1 VDSQIN
7 LRNFFKL
14 LIQIT
19 PHPQEARGSRRRS
32 MSNGKNNIF
41 NTIEKYYKDY
51 GLRAQELKKEG
62 KKVIGYVCSFVPLE
76 IITAAG
82 YIPFRVRG
90 NIHEPITKGDTLLE
104 TIVCPYYR
112 SCFDLSVKGKYNFL
126 SGLVIPHGCDSMV
139 RSFSAWSYALPYL
152 YFHFVNIPTVCD
164 ESSFEFFG
172 AELNTFRK
180 SLEKFVG
187 SKITDDDLR
196 KAIRVHNENR
206 DKVKALY
213 EFRKADPPL
222 ISGTEL
228 TMVLTVGSSL
238 PIHEANTL
246 FDQVLTE
253 IGRRK
258 SSPLKRGPRLLVDGA
273 CLDNIELIKLVEE
286 IGGNVVA
293 DTICNGARDYFPR
306 TNLGGDP
313 TDALAHRYLDKV
325 NCPKTY
331 RENKTGTFEGDIASR
346 FGDIGT
352 YAKEFKVDGAILY
365 VYKYCDPFGFEVPAR
380 KAYYNSINV
389 PLLHL
394 EDVYS
399 AGTMSQLRTRIQA
412 FLEMIG

>member
-1 VDSQIN
+1 MNDKQTSV
-7 LRNFFKL
+7 FP
-14 LIQIT
+14 T
-19 PHPQEARGSRRRS
+19 V
-32 MSNGKNNIF
+32 
-41 NTIEKYYKDY
+41 EKYYKDY
-51 GLRAQELKKEG
+51 GLRARELKNEG
-62 KKVIGYVCSFVPLE
+62 KKIIGYVCSFVPLE

-82 YIPFRVRG
+82 CIPFRVRG
-90 NIHEPITKGDTLLE
+90 NVHEPITKGDTLLE

-112 SCFDLSVKGKYNFL
+112 SCFDVSVKGTYDFL
-126 SGLVIPHGCDSMV
+126 SGLVIPHSCDSMV
-139 RSFSAWSYALPYL
+139 RSFSAWTYALPYS
-152 YFHFVNIPTVCD
+152 YFHFVNIPTVCE
-164 ESSFEFFG
+164 ESSFEFFA

-180 SLEKFVG
+180 SLEKFAG
-187 SKITDDDLR
+187 KAIADADLTQ
-196 KAIRVHNENR
+196 AIRVHNENR
-206 DKVKALY
+206 DKVRSLY

-228 TMVLTVGSSL
+228 MMVLTVGSSL
-238 PIHEANTL
+238 PIQEANGL
-246 FDQVLTE
+246 FDQALAE

-258 SSPLKRGPRLLVDGA
+258 SFPVKKGPRLLIDGA
-273 CLDNIELIKLVEE
+273 CLDNIELVKLVEE

-293 DTICNGARDYFPR
+293 DTICNGARDYFPK
-306 TNLGGDP
+306 TDVGGDP
-313 TDALAHRYLDKV
+313 IDALAQRYLVKI

-331 RENKTGTFEGDIASR
+331 RQNKAGTFEGDIALR

-380 KAYYNSINV
+380 KAYYKSIDV

-399 AGTMSQLRTRIQA
+399 AGTIGQLRTRIQA

>member
-1 VDSQIN
+1 MTKGVRPMNGTQN
-7 LRNFFKL
+7 NVLNTVEKHYKEYGFR
-14 LIQIT
+14 
-19 PHPQEARGSRRRS
+19 AR
-32 MSNGKNNIF
+32 
-41 NTIEKYYKDY
+41 
-51 GLRAQELKKEG
+51 ELKAEG
-62 KKVIGYVCSFVPLE
+62 KKVIGYICSMVPLE

-82 YIPFRVRG
+82 CIPFRVRG
-90 NIHEPITKGDTLLE
+90 DIHEPITTGDTLLE

-112 SCFDLSVKGKYNFL
+112 SCFDLTAKQKYEFL

-139 RSFSAWSYALPYL
+139 RSYSVWSYALPFP
-152 YFHFVNIPTVCD
+152 YFHFVNIPSVCG
-164 ESSFEFFG
+164 ESSFEFLN

-180 SLEKFVG
+180 SLEKFAG
-187 SKITDDDLR
+187 RAITDEDLAQ
-196 KAIRVHNENR
+196 AIQAHNENR
-206 DKVKALY
+206 DKVRSLY

-228 TMVLTVGSSL
+228 TRVLTVGSSL
-238 PIHEANTL
+238 PMGEANAL
-246 FDQVLTE
+246 FDQVLAE
-253 IGRRK
+253 IGRREK
-258 SSPLKRGPRLLVDGA
+258 SPINKGPRIFIDGA

-293 DTICNGARDYFPR
+293 DTICNGTRDYFPR
-306 TNLGGDP
+306 TDEGGDP
-313 TDALAHRYLDKV
+313 IDALSHRYLGKI
-325 NCPKTY
+325 NCPKIY
-331 RENKTGTFEGDIASR
+331 RENKAGTFQGDVESR

-380 KAYYNSINV
+380 KAYYQSIQV

-399 AGTMSQLRTRIQA
+399 AGTMGQLKTRIQA

>member
-1 VDSQIN
+1 
-7 LRNFFKL
+7 
-14 LIQIT
+14 
-19 PHPQEARGSRRRS
+19 
-32 MSNGKNNIF
+32 MSDTQSNIF
-41 NTIEKYYKDY
+41 STVERYYKDY
-51 GLRAQELKKEG
+51 GLRAKELKEEG
-62 KKVIGYVCSFVPLE
+62 KKIVGYICSFVPLE
-76 IITAAG
+76 IITAARC
-82 YIPFRVRG
+82 IPFRVRG
-90 NIHEPITKGDTLLE
+90 DIHEPITTGDTLLE

-112 SCFDLSVKGKYNFL
+112 SCFDLSVKQKYDFL

-139 RSFSAWSYALPYL
+139 RSYSAWTYSLPYS

-164 ESSFEFFG
+164 ESSFEFFN
-172 AELNTFRK
+172 AELNTFRR
-180 SLEKFVG
+180 SLEKFSG
-187 SKITDDDLR
+187 KAITDDDLA

-238 PIHEANTL
+238 PIVEANAL
-246 FDQVLTE
+246 FDQVLAD
-253 IGRRK
+253 IKGREK
-258 SSPLKRGPRLLVDGA
+258 SRLKKGPRILIDGA

-306 TNLGGDP
+306 TDMGGNP
-313 TDALAHRYLDKV
+313 INALARRYLDKI

-331 RENKTGTFEGDIASR
+331 RENKAGTFEGDIAVR
-346 FGDIGT
+346 FGDIGA
-352 YAKEFKVDGAILY
+352 YAKEFKVNGAILY

-380 KAYYNSINV
+380 KAYYKSINV

-399 AGTMSQLRTRIQA
+399 AGTISQLRTRIQA